1 MKNAFVKAAVAAA
14 LVVSGASSQAVVLN
28 FDNLPGFGFFTSN
41 YQGFTFGDNSAAT
54 NPWFFTNTSTP
65 FYVPSS
71 GAGFVATDFQL
82 YNNSN
87 PAEATQ
93 PIYNPTAFNFQGAFF
108 SGGPPDT
115 ITYRLYTG
123 VPTAPG
129 SLNGMSLVYT
139 SPASA
144 ALTSTPT
151 FIASTYTGFVNAV
164 VIVTRQGY
172 YAMDD
177 FTYAPVPEPATYGML
192 LAGLAAVGVVAR
204 RRKQA

>member
-1 MKNAFVKAAVAAA
+1 MKNVFIKAAVAAA
-14 LVVSGASSQAVVLN
+14 MVVGGVSAQAAVLD
-28 FDNLPGFGFFTSN
+28 FEIPGFNFFTSN
-41 YQGFTFGDNSAAT
+41 YQGFSFGDNSLAT
-54 NPWFFTNTSTP
+54 NPWFYTNASTS
-65 FYVPSS
+65 FYVPNS
-71 GAGFVATDFQL
+71 GTGFVATDFQL

-93 PIYNPTAFNFQGAFF
+93 PIYNPTAFNFQGAYF

-115 ITYRLYTG
+115 ITYRLYSG
-123 VPTAPG
+123 VQTIPG
-129 SLNGMSLVYT
+129 SVAGMSLVYT

-151 FIASTYTGFVNAV
+151 FIASTYSGFVNAV
-164 VIVTRQGY
+164 VIVTRQGF